1 MSNSQDNR
9 PLSPHLQVYSWQITM
24 TMSILHRAT
33 GVALSVGAVAL
44 VAWLVAAASGAE
56 AFDAF
61 NQGMNSVVGGIL
73 ACGWVFCLYYHMLNG
88 IRHLFWDAGKG
99 FSMEALYRGGYAVI
113 AVSTVLT
120 AITWYCLL
128 VGGAA

>member
-24 TMSILHRAT
+24 TMSILNRAT

-61 NQGMNSVVGGIL
+61 NQCMNSVVGGIM
-73 ACGWVFCLYYHMLNG
+73 ACGWIF
-88 IRHLFWDAGKG
+88 
-99 FSMEALYRGGYAVI
+99 
-113 AVSTVLT
+113 
-120 AITWYCLL
+120 
-128 VGGAA
+128 